1 MYQWFKHERM
11 CIWDYIIYLLASLC
25 YVIGQKATREGTWIT
40 WWFKFV
46 MVLGA
51 FVYDEEV
58 NCSLHAIVKGEMKE
72 KSKKPPSTTTL
83 FCVKKFTWIW
93 HPKQRMKGQYL
104 SSSISQNILTTFSGT
119 PLVPFVPFLLKL
131 KQNMASCLS
140 TLTSPSSVSFFL
152 LDSGSIYS
160 TYIPILFI
168 NH

>member
-1 MYQWFKHERM
+1 MRLY
-11 CIWDYIIYLLASLC
+11 YILVGFIMLC
-25 YVIGQKATREGTWIT
+25 YWTKSNEGRDMNHM
-40 WWFKFV
+40 
-46 MVLGA
+46 MVQICNGFGCFCLWRGG
-51 FVYDEEV
+51 
-58 NCSLHAIVKGEMKE
+58 CSLHAIVKGEMKE

>member
-1 MYQWFKHERM
+1 M
-11 CIWDYIIYLLASLC
+11 CSNDLNIIGYAYMRLYYIIVVIIMLMLLD
-25 YVIGQKATREGTWIT
+25 KKTTRE

-140 TLTSPSSVSFFL
+140 TLTSPSSVSFFF
-152 LDSGSIYS
+152 LDSVSIYS